1 MRQATAAIL
10 VTRLA
15 TKLEGNQQVFG
26 TQNDVPLATLPGMMP
41 PLVNHSNEGNSMQSG
56 SHAWSESALG
66 RSSEKRLMVFS
77 GSSNPDLAVGIAQR
91 LGIRLGDVTV
101 KHFANGETYVK
112 FDESVRG
119 ADVFLVQSPCGL
131 GQINDQ
137 LMELLI
143 MIDAAK
149 LASVHRI
156 TAVMPWYPYSRQ
168 DKKVSGREPITG
180 KLVADLLQAAGVD
193 RVLSMD
199 LHTGQVQGFFDI
211 PVDHMTAVPILAT
224 YFRDL
229 GLGGE
234 DTVVVSPDAGGAKR
248 AKKFADKLECS
259 LAILTKE
266 RPGHNVAEVT
276 NVIGRVRG
284 KTAIMIDDMIDT
296 AGTLC
301 AGASA
306 LMEQGANRVYACATH
321 PVFSGPALERIA
333 GSVIQECVVTDTI
346 PVDVRTQPENI
357 RVLSVA
363 GVLADTIRNVFCDES
378 VSSIFGGE
386 NQLF

>member
-1 MRQATAAIL
+1 
-10 VTRLA
+10 
-15 TKLEGNQQVFG
+15 
-26 TQNDVPLATLPGMMP
+26 
-41 PLVNHSNEGNSMQSG
+41 
-56 SHAWSESALG
+56 
-66 RSSEKRLMVFS
+66 MVFS
-77 GSSNPDLAVGIAQR
+77 GTSNPDLAKGIAHR
-91 LGIRLGDVTV
+91 LGIKLGESTI

-119 ADVFLVQSPCGL
+119 ADVFLVQSPCGI
-131 GQINDQ
+131 GKINDQ
-137 LMELLI
+137 LIEMLI

-149 LASVHRI
+149 LASCHRI
-156 TAVMPWYPYSRQ
+156 TAVLPWYPYSRQ

-180 KLVADLLQAAGVD
+180 KLVADLLQTAGVH

-211 PVDHMTAVPILAT
+211 PVDHMTAVPILAN
-224 YFRDL
+224 YFTDL

-234 DTVVVSPDAGGAKR
+234 GTVVVSPDAGGAKR
-248 AKKFADKLECS
+248 AKKFADKLGSS

-266 RPGHNVAEVT
+266 RAEHNVAEVT
-276 NVIGRVRG
+276 SVIGDVRG
-284 KTAIMIDDMIDT
+284 KAAIMIDDMIDT

-301 AGASA
+301 AGAQA
-306 LMEQGANRVYACATH
+306 LQEHGATEIYASATH
-321 PVFSGPALERIA
+321 AVFSGPALERLKN
-333 GSVIQECVVTDTI
+333 SVIKECVVTDTI
-346 PVDVRTQPENI
+346 PVDLRTKPDNVRI
-357 RVLSVA
+357 LSVA

>member
-1 MRQATAAIL
+1 MSASTETL
-10 VTRLA
+10 
-15 TKLEGNQQVFG
+15 LEGFSGLSTRG
-26 TQNDVPLATLPGMMP
+26 TDV
-41 PLVNHSNEGNSMQSG
+41 SNSTR
-56 SHAWSESALG
+56 AWGESALA

-77 GSSNPDLAVGIAQR
+77 GTSNQELAKGIAQR
-91 LGIRLGDVTV
+91 LGIKLGDVIT

-119 ADVFLVQSPCGL
+119 ADVFLIQSPNGL
-131 GQINDQ
+131 GSINDQ

-168 DKKVSGREPITG
+168 DKKVSGREPITAR
-180 KLVADLLQAAGVD
+180 LIANLLQAAGVD

-199 LHTGQVQGFFDI
+199 LHTGQLQGFFSV
-211 PVDHMTAVPILAT
+211 PVDHMTAVPILAQ
-224 YFRDL
+224 YFQDK

-234 DTVVVSPDAGGAKR
+234 GTVVVSPDAGGAKR
-248 AKKFADKLECS
+248 AKKFADKLNTS

-266 RPGHNVAEVT
+266 RPQHNIAEVT
-276 NVIGRVRG
+276 SVIGDVKG
-284 KTAIMIDDMIDT
+284 KIAIMIDDMIDT

-301 AGASA
+301 AGAQA
-306 LMEQGANRVYACATH
+306 LLDHGATDVYACSTH
-321 PVFSGPALERIA
+321 AVFSGPALERIRD
-333 GSVIQECVVTDTI
+333 SVMTEVVVTDTI
-346 PVDVRTQPENI
+346 PVSAVGRPSNI
-357 RVLSVA
+357 KVLSVA

>member
-1 MRQATAAIL
+1 MT
-10 VTRLA
+10 TS
-15 TKLEGNQQVFG
+15 LE
-26 TQNDVPLATLPGMMP
+26 TLLGSDSSAP
-41 PLVNHSNEGNSMQSG
+41 NSEFPSMVMESDLSQTG
-56 SHAWSESALG
+56 SRVWSESALA

-77 GSSNPDLAVGIAQR
+77 GSSNPDLAKGISNR
-91 LGIRLGDVTV
+91 LGIRLGDVNL
-101 KHFANGETYVK
+101 KQFANGETYVK
-112 FDESVRG
+112 YEESVRG
-119 ADVFLVQSPCGL
+119 ADVFLVQSPCGI
-131 GQINDQ
+131 GNTNDQ

-168 DKKVSGREPITG
+168 DKKGSGREPVTG
-180 KLVADLLQAAGVD
+180 KLIADLLQAAGVD

-199 LHTGQVQGFFDI
+199 LHAGQIQGFFNI
-211 PVDHMTAVPILAT
+211 PVDHMTAVPMFAT
-224 YFRDL
+224 YFHDL
-229 GLGGE
+229 GLSGDE
-234 DTVVVSPDAGGAKR
+234 CVVVSPDAGRAKL
-248 AKKFADKLECS
+248 AKKFADKLNTS

-284 KTAIMIDDMIDT
+284 KKAIMIDDMIDT

-301 AGASA
+301 AGAQA
-306 LMEQGANRVYACATH
+306 LVDHGATEVYACATH

-333 GSVIQECVVTDTI
+333 NSVIKECVVSDTI
-346 PVDVRTQPENI
+346 PVDVRTRPDNV

-378 VSSIFGGE
+378 VSAIFAGE

>member
-1 MRQATAAIL
+1 MTAP
-10 VTRLA
+10 T
-15 TKLEGNQQVFG
+15 E
-26 TQNDVPLATLPGMMP
+26 TLLDG
-41 PLVNHSNEGNSMQSG
+41 VSG
-56 SHAWSESALG
+56 FPSALGEDAVMNPSSRAWGESALA

-77 GSSNPDLAVGIAQR
+77 GTSNQELAKGIAQR
-91 LGIRLGDVTV
+91 LGIRLGDVII
-101 KHFANGETYVK
+101 KEFANGETYVK

-119 ADVFLVQSPCGL
+119 ADVFLVQSPNGL
-131 GQINDQ
+131 GSINSQ

-156 TAVMPWYPYSRQ
+156 TAVMPWFPYSRQ
-168 DKKVSGREPITG
+168 DKKVSGREPITAR
-180 KLVADLLQAAGVD
+180 LMANLLEGAGVD

-199 LHTGQVQGFFDI
+199 LHTGQLQGFFDV
-211 PVDHMTAVPILAT
+211 PVDHMTAVPILAQ
-224 YFRDL
+224 YFRDK
-229 GLGGE
+229 GLGG
-234 DTVVVSPDAGGAKR
+234 DSSVVVSPDAGGAKR
-248 AKKFADKLECS
+248 AKKFAERLDTT

-266 RPGHNVAEVT
+266 RPQHNVAEVT
-276 NVIGRVRG
+276 SVIGDVRG

-301 AGASA
+301 AGAQA
-306 LMEQGANRVYACATH
+306 LLDQGATAVYACATH
-321 PVFSGPALERIA
+321 AVFSGRALERIRD
-333 GSVIQECVVTDTI
+333 SVMTEVVVTDTI
-346 PVDVRTQPENI
+346 PVPVVGRPDNI

>member
-1 MRQATAAIL
+1 MVTSSTDTPASPISSVAGFPTL
-10 VTRLA
+10 VG
-15 TKLEGNQQVFG
+15 ESDFSQ
-26 TQNDVPLATLPGMMP
+26 PGSR
-41 PLVNHSNEGNSMQSG
+41 V
-56 SHAWSESALG
+56 WSETALG

-77 GSSNPDLAVGIAQR
+77 GSSNPDLAKGIVQR
-91 LGIRLGDVTV
+91 LGIRLGDVTL
-101 KHFANGETYVK
+101 KQFANGETYVK

-119 ADVFLVQSPCGL
+119 SDVFLVQSPNGA
-131 GQINDQ
+131 GINDQ

-168 DKKVSGREPITG
+168 DKKVSGREPISAR
-180 KLVADLLQAAGVD
+180 LVANLLQAAGVD

-199 LHTGQVQGFFDI
+199 LHTGQLQGFFDI

-229 GLGGE
+229 GLVGDGC
-234 DTVVVSPDAGGAKR
+234 VVVSPDAGGAKR
-248 AKKFADKLECS
+248 AKKFADKLGTS

-266 RPGHNVAEVT
+266 RPGHNLAEVT
-276 NVIGRVRG
+276 NVIGEVRG

-301 AGASA
+301 AGAKA
-306 LMEQGANRVYACATH
+306 LINHGAESVYACSTH
-321 PVFSGPALERIA
+321 AVFSGPALERIQN
-333 GSVIQECVVTDTI
+333 SVIRECVVTDTI
-346 PVDVRTQPENI
+346 PVDPRTRPDNV

>member
-1 MRQATAAIL
+1 MQPTASS
-10 VTRLA
+10 V
-15 TKLEGNQQVFG
+15 QQLQ
-26 TQNDVPLATLPGMMP
+26 T
-41 PLVNHSNEGNSMQSG
+41 SMSDTG
-56 SHAWSESALG
+56 SESPFAGVSARTWTESALG

-77 GSSNPDLAVGIAQR
+77 GSSNEDLARGIAQR
-91 LGIRLGDVTV
+91 LGIKLGEVTT
-101 KHFANGETYVK
+101 KHFANGETYVR
-112 FDESVRG
+112 FNESVRG
-119 ADVFLVQSPCGL
+119 ADVFLVQSPCGI

-199 LHTGQVQGFFDI
+199 LHTGQVQGFFNI
-211 PVDHMTAVPILAT
+211 PVDHMTAVPILAN

-229 GLGGE
+229 GLYGS
-234 DTVVVSPDAGGAKR
+234 DCVVVSPDAGGAKR
-248 AKKFADKLECS
+248 AKKFADKLDTS

-266 RPGHNVAEVT
+266 RPDHNQAEVT
-276 NVIGRVRG
+276 NVIGHVRG
-284 KTAIMIDDMIDT
+284 KKAIMIDDMIDT

-301 AGASA
+301 AGAQA
-306 LMEQGANRVYACATH
+306 LRDHGAVEVYATATH
-321 PVFSGPALERIA
+321 AVFSGPALERL
-333 GSVIQECVVTDTI
+333 GSSVINECVVTDTI
-346 PVDVRTQPENI
+346 PVDPRTKPENV

>member
-1 MRQATAAIL
+1 MTAS
-10 VTRLA
+10 TE
-15 TKLEGNQQVFG
+15 TMLEGVSGF
-26 TQNDVPLATLPGMMP
+26 
-41 PLVNHSNEGNSMQSG
+41 PLVAPDMSPSARSWG
-56 SHAWSESALG
+56 ESALS

-77 GSSNPDLAVGIAQR
+77 GSSNEDLAKGIAQR
-91 LGIRLGDVTV
+91 LGIKLGDAIH

-119 ADVFLVQSPCGL
+119 ADVFLIQSPNGL
-131 GQINDQ
+131 GHINDQ

-156 TAVMPWYPYSRQ
+156 TAVMPWFAYSRQ
-168 DKKVSGREPITG
+168 DKKVSGREPITAR
-180 KLVADLLQAAGVD
+180 LMANLLQAAGVH

-199 LHTGQVQGFFDI
+199 LHTGQLQGFFNV
-211 PVDHMTAVPILAT
+211 PVDHMTAVPILAQ
-224 YFRDL
+224 YFQDK
-229 GLGGE
+229 GLTGDE
-234 DTVVVSPDAGGAKR
+234 CVVVSPDAGGAKR
-248 AKKFADKLECS
+248 AKKFADKLDTS

-266 RPGHNVAEVT
+266 RPQHNVAEVT
-276 NVIGRVRG
+276 SVIGDVKG
-284 KTAIMIDDMIDT
+284 KVAIMIDDMIDT

-301 AGASA
+301 AGAEA
-306 LMEQGANRVYACATH
+306 LLNHGATAVYACATH
-321 PVFSGPALERIA
+321 AVFSGPAIERIGA
-333 GSVIQECVVTDTI
+333 SVMTEVVVTDTI
-346 PVDVRTQPENI
+346 PVPVVGRPDNI

>member
-1 MRQATAAIL
+1 MTASTETL
-10 VTRLA
+10 
-15 TKLEGNQQVFG
+15 LEGV
-26 TQNDVPLATLPGMMP
+26 
-41 PLVNHSNEGNSMQSG
+41 SG
-56 SHAWSESALG
+56 FPVVDAEMAPSPRSWGESALS

-77 GSSNPDLAVGIAQR
+77 GSSNRELARGIAQR
-91 LGIRLGDVTV
+91 LGIKLGDVIT
-101 KHFANGETYVK
+101 KDFANGETYVK

-119 ADVFLVQSPCGL
+119 ADVFLVQSANGK
-131 GQINDQ
+131 GAINDQ

-156 TAVMPWYPYSRQ
+156 TAVMPWFPYSRQ
-168 DKKVSGREPITG
+168 DKKVSGREPITAR
-180 KLVADLLQAAGVD
+180 LLANLLQAAGVD

-199 LHTGQVQGFFDI
+199 LHTGQLQGFFDI
-211 PVDHMTAVPILAT
+211 PVDHMTAVPILAQ
-224 YFRDL
+224 YFRDK
-229 GLGGE
+229 GLSG
-234 DTVVVSPDAGGAKR
+234 DSCVVVSPDAGGAKR
-248 AKKFADKLECS
+248 AKKFADKLDTS

-266 RPGHNVAEVT
+266 RPQHNVAEVT
-276 NVIGRVRG
+276 SVIGEVGGRV
-284 KTAIMIDDMIDT
+284 AIMIDDMIDT

-301 AGASA
+301 AGAQA
-306 LMEQGANRVYACATH
+306 LLDHGATAVYATATH
-321 PVFSGPALERIA
+321 AVFSGPAMQRIA
-333 GSVIQECVVTDTI
+333 DSVMTEVVVTDTI
-346 PVDVRTQPENI
+346 PVSVVDRPDNV

>member
-1 MRQATAAIL
+1 MTASTDAPQTSLSGVSGFPSI
-10 VTRLA
+10 VGEVDFT
-15 TKLEGNQQVFG
+15 E
-26 TQNDVPLATLPGMMP
+26 PGSRV
-41 PLVNHSNEGNSMQSG
+41 L
-56 SHAWSESALG
+56 SESALSRG
-66 RSSEKRLMVFS
+66 SEKRLMVFS
-77 GSSNPDLAVGIAQR
+77 GTSNEDLARGIVQR
-91 LGIRLGDVTV
+91 LGIRLGDVVV
-101 KHFANGETYVK
+101 KDFANGETYVK

-119 ADVFLVQSPCGL
+119 ADVFLIQSPNGVGTL
-131 GQINDQ
+131 NDQ

-149 LASVHRI
+149 LASVHRV
-156 TAVMPWYPYSRQ
+156 TAVMPWYAYSRQ
-168 DKKVSGREPITG
+168 DKKTSGREPITAR
-180 KLVADLLQAAGVD
+180 LVANLLQTAGVD

-199 LHTGQVQGFFDI
+199 LHTGQLQGFFNI
-211 PVDHMTAVPILAT
+211 PVDHMTAVPILAN

-229 GLGGE
+229 GLVG
-234 DTVVVSPDAGGAKR
+234 DDCVVVSPDAGGAKR
-248 AKKFADKLECS
+248 AKKFADKLDTS

-266 RPGHNVAEVT
+266 RPQHNVAEVT
-276 NVIGRVRG
+276 SVIGHVHG

-301 AGASA
+301 AGAQA
-306 LMEQGANRVYACATH
+306 LIDHGATAVYAAATH

-333 GSVIQECVVTDTI
+333 NSVMTEVVVTDTI
-346 PVDVRTQPENI
+346 PVSLKNRPDNL

-363 GVLADTIRNVFCDES
+363 NVLADTIRNVFCDES

>member
-1 MRQATAAIL
+1 MSAPTETPSALPTSAGFPEL
-10 VTRLA
+10 VSESELS
-15 TKLEGNQQVFG
+15 E
-26 TQNDVPLATLPGMMP
+26 PG
-41 PLVNHSNEGNSMQSG
+41 SRE
-56 SHAWSESALG
+56 WSETALG

-77 GSSNPDLAVGIAQR
+77 GSSNPDLARGIAQR
-91 LGIRLGDVTV
+91 LGIKPGEVTL

-119 ADVFLVQSPCGL
+119 SDVFLVQSPCGM
-131 GQINDQ
+131 GTVNDQ
-137 LMELLI
+137 LMELLV

-180 KLVADLLQAAGVD
+180 KLVANLLQAAGVD
-193 RVLSMD
+193 RVLCMD
-199 LHTGQVQGFFDI
+199 LHTGQLQGFFDI

-224 YFRDL
+224 YFTDL
-229 GLGGE
+229 RLTG
-234 DTVVVSPDAGGAKR
+234 DDVVVVSPDAGGAKR
-248 AKKFADKLECS
+248 AKKFADKLGCS

-276 NVIGRVRG
+276 NVIGTVAG
-284 KTAIMIDDMIDT
+284 KTAIMIDDIIDT

-301 AGASA
+301 AGAQA
-306 LMEQGANRVYACATH
+306 LIAHGAIDVYACATH
-321 PVFSGPALERIA
+321 GVFSGPATERIE
-333 GSVIQECVVTDTI
+333 GSVIRECVVTDTI
-346 PVDVRTQPENI
+346 PIDLRTKPSNVRI
-357 RVLSVA
+357 LSVA

-378 VSSIFGGE
+378 VSAIFAGE

>member
-1 MRQATAAIL
+1 M
-10 VTRLA
+10 
-15 TKLEGNQQVFG
+15 
-26 TQNDVPLATLPGMMP
+26 
-41 PLVNHSNEGNSMQSG
+41 G
-56 SHAWSESALG
+56 SHGYGDGLMGTSAEPFTESTLA

-77 GSSNPDLAVGIAQR
+77 GTSNEDLAKGIAQR
-91 LGIRLGDVTV
+91 LGIRLGEVTI

-119 ADVFLVQSPCGL
+119 SDVFLVQSPCGM
-131 GQINDQ
+131 GTINDQ

-211 PVDHMTAVPILAT
+211 PVDHMTAVPILAN
-224 YFRDL
+224 YFHDL
-229 GLGGE
+229 GLHGE
-234 DTVVVSPDAGGAKR
+234 DCVVVSPDAGGAKR
-248 AKKFADKLECS
+248 AKKFADKLNTS

-266 RPGHNVAEVT
+266 RPSHNIAEVT
-276 NVIGRVRG
+276 SVIGRVRG

-301 AGASA
+301 AGAQA
-306 LMEQGANRVYACATH
+306 LVDHGATQVYATATH
-321 PVFSGPALERIA
+321 GVFSGPALERLA
-333 GSVIQECVVTDTI
+333 NSVIVECVITDTI
-346 PVDVRTQPENI
+346 PVDPRTQPDNV